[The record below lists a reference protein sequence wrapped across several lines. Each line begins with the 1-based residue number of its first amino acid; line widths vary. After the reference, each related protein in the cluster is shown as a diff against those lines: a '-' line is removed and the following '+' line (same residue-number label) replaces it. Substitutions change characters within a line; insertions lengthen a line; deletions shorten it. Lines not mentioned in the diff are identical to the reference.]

1 MKPQTQEVHGTLLED
16 ISAAPDTEGPKNPP
30 EHPGPFSPGRCRKLC
45 ADAPRKAGSH
55 GDSAWSTAWRA
66 ASKAHR
72 MGCPST
78 HLLLRL
84 IPPGPPAKVS
94 SRCKMK
100 TRSLPLDSSC
110 LKETPQSLPPP
121 CSTARAGQ
129 CLPQGRIWPS
139 WRHSWVSQLGR
150 MLLTST
156 GTSTHDPA
164 HPVRHRPPP
173 PRHASPCWGSPDA
186 GRAQGRACNHSA
198 LPPPRQRLQLGAPTL
213 GLVPRPGEN
222 PALGTEA
229 VSSGRGLQAAHGA
242 WGSPGCEVFAP
253 GLRDPGPSSCCCN
266 TGKSRSELGRGVPG
280 WGPSLP
286 PSRTPRRRIP
296 PRQQLLRHTG
306 GA

>member
-198 LPPPRQRLQLGAPTL
+198 LPPAKAEAAARSPHAWPRAPSWGKPGAGDGGRQQR
-213 GLVPRPGEN
+213 PRPPGG
-222 PALGTEA
+222 P
-229 VSSGRGLQAAHGA
+229 RGLGEP
-242 WGSPGCEVFAP
+242 WLR
-253 GLRDPGPSSCCCN
+253 GLRPWTSGPWA
-266 TGKSRSELGRGVPG
+266 V
-280 WGPSLP
+280 
-286 PSRTPRRRIP
+286 
-296 PRQQLLRHTG
+296 LLLLQHRKKQK
-306 GA
+306 